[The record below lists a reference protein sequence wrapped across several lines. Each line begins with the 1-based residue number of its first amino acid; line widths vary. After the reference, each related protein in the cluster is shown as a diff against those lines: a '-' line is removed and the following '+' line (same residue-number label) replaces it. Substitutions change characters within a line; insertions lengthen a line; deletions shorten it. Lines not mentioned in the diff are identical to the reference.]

1 MTLLELQRRMA
12 EDVRR
17 PLTADFEMRDT
28 TDDGTS
34 VGAIAASYISPNDR
48 LSSFERLEIYNRQYW
63 FRLISA
69 VSEDFPTLNALL
81 GPKRFDPLILAYL
94 NENPSTSWTLRD
106 LGAKLPDFL
115 EAHPEF
121 TGRRH
126 RLAVDVARL
135 EWAYVDAFD
144 RKHRTP
150 LTTEEAHA
158 IGPESK
164 LCLQPHLQLLELSY
178 PVDSLVLA
186 VKKHAPETEIVSNA
200 ANQRESKARMKL
212 PPMKLERVW
221 LAVHRFD
228 DSVYYR
234 RIDREAFLLLSAL
247 RSGASVSEAV
257 TRAFEKT
264 KLNAEE
270 QANVLRESFA
280 HASELGWVCLP
291 EAEED
296 SKVLL
301 VNS

>member
-12 EDVRR
+12 ADVRR
-17 PLTADFEMRDT
+17 PLTADFEMRET
-28 TDDGTS
+28 ADDCES

-81 GPKRFDPLILAYL
+81 GPHRFDPLILAYL

-106 LGAKLPDFL
+106 LGAKLSHFL
-115 EAHPEF
+115 ESHPKF
-121 TGRRH
+121 AGRRF
-126 RLAVDVARL
+126 RLAIDVARL

-144 RKHRTP
+144 RGHLTP
-150 LTTEEAHA
+150 LTAEEAQA
-158 IGPESK
+158 IGPDSK
-164 LCLQPHLQLLELSY
+164 LSLQPHLQLLELSY

-186 VKKHAPETEIVSNA
+186 VKKQAPETEIVSNA
-200 ANQRESKARMKL
+200 ANRRESQNWPKL
-212 PPMKLERVW
+212 PAMRQQRVW

-247 RSGASVSEAV
+247 RSGATVSEAI
-257 TRAFEKT
+257 TQAFEKT

-270 QANVLRESFA
+270 QSTVLRESFA
-280 HASELGWVCLP
+280 HASELGWFCSQF
-291 EAEED
+291 AEND
-296 SKVLL
+296 SESPVM
-301 VNS
+301 

>member
-17 PLTADFEMRDT
+17 PLTADFQMRDT
-28 TDDGTS
+28 ADDGGS
-34 VGAIAASYISPNDR
+34 VGTIAASYIRPNDR

-81 GPKRFDPLILAYL
+81 GAKRFDVLILAYL
-94 NENPSTSWTLRD
+94 NEHPSTSWTLRD
-106 LGAKLPDFL
+106 LGAKLPQFL

-144 RKHRTP
+144 GRLRTP
-150 LTTEEAHA
+150 LATEEAQA

-164 LCLQPHLQLLELSY
+164 LSLQPHLQLLELNY
-178 PVDSLVLA
+178 PVDNLVLTI
-186 VKKHAPETEIVSNA
+186 KKHAPEAEIVSNA
-200 ANQRESKARMKL
+200 ANRRESRARMKL

-234 RIDREAFLLLSAL
+234 RIDRETFLLLSAL
-247 RSGASVSEAV
+247 RSGASVYEAV
-257 TRAFEKT
+257 TRSFEKT

-280 HASELGWVCLP
+280 HASELGWFCLP

-296 SKVLL
+296 SRIL
-301 VNS
+301 

>member
-1 MTLLELQRRMA
+1 
-12 EDVRR
+12 
-17 PLTADFEMRDT
+17 
-28 TDDGTS
+28 
-34 VGAIAASYISPNDR
+34 
-48 LSSFERLEIYNRQYW
+48 
-63 FRLISA
+63 
-69 VSEDFPTLNALL
+69 
-81 GPKRFDPLILAYL
+81 
-94 NENPSTSWTLRD
+94 
-106 LGAKLPDFL
+106 LGAKLPSFL
-115 EAHPEF
+115 ESHPEF
-121 TGRRH
+121 AGRRH

-150 LTTEEAHA
+150 LATEEAQA

-164 LCLQPHLQLLELSY
+164 LSLQPHLQLLELNY
-178 PVDSLVLA
+178 PVDNLVLTI
-186 VKKHAPETEIVSNA
+186 KKHAPEAEIVSNA

-234 RIDREAFLLLSAL
+234 RIDRETFLLLSAL
-247 RSGASVSEAV
+247 RSGASVYEAV
-257 TRAFEKT
+257 TRSFEKT

-280 HASELGWVCLP
+280 HASELGWFCLP

-296 SKVLL
+296 SRIL
-301 VNS
+301 